1 MAITMDIHMTKAF
14 QMGMHIHMVMGIHM
28 VMAIHMNMEMIM
40 TTAMVLVIW
49 ASLLTIK
56 PPRRSPNI
64 TNQLLRTMSC
74 LFRPSSGLPPPT
86 PTSTVSQVQLQSL
99 HLPMRRRTK

>member
-1 MAITMDIHMTKAF
+1 MDIHMTIDF
-14 QMGMHIHMVMGIHM
+14 QMGMHIHMAMG
-28 VMAIHMNMEMIM
+28 MIM

-64 TNQLLRTMSC
+64 TSQLLRTMSC
-74 LFRPSSGLPPPT
+74 LFLPSSGLPPHT
-86 PTSTVSQVQLQSL
+86 HTSTVS
-99 HLPMRRRTK
+99 

>member
-1 MAITMDIHMTKAF
+1 MDIH
-14 QMGMHIHMVMGIHM
+14 
-28 VMAIHMNMEMIM
+28 M

-64 TNQLLRTMSC
+64 TSQLLRTMSC
-74 LFRPSSGLPPPT
+74 LFLPSSGLPPHPH
-86 PTSTVSQVQLQSL
+86 PSTVSQAQLQGL

>member
-1 MAITMDIHMTKAF
+1 
-14 QMGMHIHMVMGIHM
+14 MHIHMVMSIHM
-28 VMAIHMNMEMIM
+28 VMVIHMGMAIHMAMAIHMTMEMIM

-56 PPRRSPNI
+56 PPRRYPNI

-74 LFRPSSGLPPPT
+74 LFLPSSGLPPPT
-86 PTSTVSQVQLQSL
+86 LTSTVSQVQLQSL
-99 HLPMRRRTK
+99 HLPLRGRTK